1 MVSVA
6 RAAQTIT
13 ASDLSLT
20 YPNSG
25 KITVSGNEGSLTYK
39 SSNTAVAT
47 VDSAGKVTAKG
58 GGTAR
63 ITITAAATSNY
74 NAAAKTITVKVAK
87 AAQAITAKSA
97 ASSVFVGKTTTV
109 SVTGAKGTTSFKS
122 SDTTIATVS
131 SEGKVTGRK
140 GGTVRITATSAAT
153 AQYNAASMTVTIK
166 VIPIV
171 TASLTAANQAAGIKL
186 TWKKAVGA
194 TGYKIYR
201 NSTLIKTITGDST
214 VTYVDTKANTN
225 MTRYIYKV
233 AVKGPDGDSPLAR
246 SVTAYW
252 VDRPVLSS
260 VTNSAAS
267 VITAKWT
274 AIPRVNGYQIKYS
287 TSKTFASG
295 NGTVSAN
302 NWTTNTKLIGKLT
315 KGKTWYVKIRAYKL
329 VGNGVYW
336 SEWSPTKTVR
346 ISK

>member
-1 MVSVA
+1 MTFNTLYEIVKHSVEKFANRIAFSMIGGEDVSYKEVGERVDKVQEMLLNA
-6 RAAQTIT
+6 GVGAGDKVVI
-13 ASDLSLT
+13 LSSSM
-20 YPNSG
+20 PNWS
-25 KITVSGNEGSLTYK
+25 VSYF
-39 SSNTAVAT
+39 AVT
-47 VDSAGKVTAKG
+47 SAGMVTAKN
-58 GGTAR
+58 T
-63 ITITAAATSNY
+63 
-74 NAAAKTITVKVAK
+74 
-87 AAQAITAKSA
+87 
-97 ASSVFVGKTTTV
+97 
-109 SVTGAKGTTSFKS
+109 
-122 SDTTIATVS
+122 
-131 SEGKVTGRK
+131 
-140 GGTVRITATSAAT
+140 GTVEITATSAAT
-153 AQYNAASMTVTIK
+153 AQYNAAPSKTVTIK
-166 VIPIV
+166 VLPAV
-171 TASLTAANQAAGIKL
+171 TSSLTASNQETGIKL

-246 SVTAYW
+246 SVTAYR

-302 NWTTNTKLIGKLT
+302 NWTANTKLIGKLT

-336 SEWSPTKTVR
+336 SEWSPVRTVR